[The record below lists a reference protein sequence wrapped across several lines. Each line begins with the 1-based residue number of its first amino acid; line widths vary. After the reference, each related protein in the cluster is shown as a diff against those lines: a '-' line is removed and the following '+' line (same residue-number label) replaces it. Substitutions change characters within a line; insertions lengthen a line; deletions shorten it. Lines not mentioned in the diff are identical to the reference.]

1 MEQTATSA
9 PGAEVAGR
17 LARHLQCLAREIGER
32 NVWRPAALRAAASY
46 VCDQKTVRLRFV
58 AFVNEE
64 PPFFATPLQGNEVYA
79 RRARRERAR
88 RGER

>member
-1 MEQTATSA
+1 
-9 PGAEVAGR
+9 
-17 LARHLQCLAREIGER
+17 
-32 NVWRPAALRAAASY
+32 LRAAASY